1 MQMAAVSANRYAGVK
16 HICIEAGRGT
26 GKSTILGWF
35 VKEAA
40 KQMPRATGV
49 LVGATFVQI
58 KSRTFPS
65 TKEGLEMFGFSS
77 SQLVEQ
83 RGALLQWFYIGACI
97 SR

>member
-49 LVGATFVQI
+49 LVGATFVQ
-58 KSRTFPS
+58 RAWRCLAV
-65 TKEGLEMFGFSS
+65 TK
-77 SQLVEQ
+77 
-83 RGALLQWFYIGACI
+83 R
-97 SR
+97 